1 MKHPARCMIRYPPR
15 VTARR
20 DKEFYMQCTICNV
33 PMEKMETYQE
43 DNQQVTVWKCPL
55 CSRKVF
61 ERADIAHSKQSELPV
76 FD

>member
-1 MKHPARCMIRYPPR
+1 
-15 VTARR
+15 
-20 DKEFYMQCTICNV
+20 MQCTICNV
-33 PMEKMETYQE
+33 PMEKQETFQE

-61 ERADIAHSKQSELPV
+61 ERKDIAQSKQSELPV